1 MSLTLVRFHQ
11 NLTKGG
17 AILVLFNINVCE
29 KRLRGYSLEVR
40 NFSFRTCQQCYG
52 TETHKQFDG
61 GGGGVGRNSKS
72 ETSIELYSIQPYL
85 KTYTN

>member
-11 NLTKGG
+11 NLTEGG

-29 KRLRGYSLEVR
+29 KRLRVYSLQVR
-40 NFSFRTCQQCYG
+40 NFSFRTCQQCYD

-61 GGGGVGRNSKS
+61 GGGG
-72 ETSIELYSIQPYL
+72 EIQKVKHL
-85 KTYTN
+85 